1 MLSTI
6 RARPPWWC
14 RSCST
19 SKSCLFHAEA
29 VTSRSRGFD
38 YMLTYNCTS
47 RLTWDAKSTHGH
59 GSKLR
64 RRSIRWL
71 YKYVNTY
78 IYIYIYTYIYIYYND
93 KTQIVSWILTF
104 NPSHTTGN
112 PHPASPNP
120 PALPAATDPSCPA
133 PAPCPASPCSH
144 PSHQPES
151 WSCPRATKP
160 WPGRNRDLLGLRWF
174 FHVFPTNYS
183 DVWWFMAS
191 VSDVSSSW

>member
-1 MLSTI
+1 M
-6 RARPPWWC
+6 
-14 RSCST
+14 
-19 SKSCLFHAEA
+19 
-29 VTSRSRGFD
+29 
-38 YMLTYNCTS
+38 
-47 RLTWDAKSTHGH
+47 
-59 GSKLR
+59 LR
-64 RRSIRWL
+64 RWPVEAAALTTCWPITVHLGWLETQKVHTGMGQNCVGEVLDGYINTSIR
-71 YKYVNTY
+71 
-78 IYIYIYTYIYIYYND
+78 IIYIYTYIYIYYND